1 MSEYRTRRVDAL
13 LARLMTDVPA
23 VMIVGPRAAGKSTTA
38 ARLATTVV
46 QLDRAAQA
54 AAFLADPDA
63 ALAAMPPPVL
73 LDEWQ
78 EVPGVLGAVK
88 RAVDADGSPG
98 RYLLAGLVRADLRAT
113 TWPGTGRVIRVRMYP
128 LTVAEQ
134 MGRSPCPLIDRL
146 VAGEPLAP
154 APDPPDLRGYV
165 EPGPGGRVPGGDTGR
180 ARARPAALAW
190 RATSSRS
197 SPTMRRPARADTGA
211 IRTASAATSSR
222 TPSTRRASAEDRTIY
237 TAAGIDRRTAVAYEA
252 LLGDLMVA
260 ASLPAWT
267 TNRLKRLIRSPKRHL
282 VDTGLWAAAMGV
294 DATAVILD
302 GDLLGRLLDTFVTA
316 QLRTEATVADNSHRL
331 FHLRTEQGRHE
342 IDLVAEIG
350 AHRVVGIEIKASA
363 APTAHDAR
371 HLLWL
376 RDQLGDSFQR
386 RRRPPHR
393 PCHLPARRPDHR
405 GSHLHA
411 LELMTSP

>member
-1 MSEYRTRRVDAL
+1 MAEYRTRRVDAL

-63 ALAAMPPPVL
+63 ALAALPAPVL

-98 RYLLAGLVRADLRAT
+98 RYLLAGSVRADLGAA

-134 MGRSPCPLIDRL
+134 MGRSPRPLIDRL

-165 EPGPGGRVPGGDTGR
+165 ELALVGGFPEATLGVPER
-180 ARARPAALAW
+180 ARRLWLESYIEQILTHDAPTGEGARGRDPERLGRYLLAY
-190 RATSSRS
+190 
-197 SPTMRRPARADTGA
+197 A
-211 IRTASAATSSR
+211 INSAGV
-222 TPSTRRASAEDRTIY
+222 AEDRTIY

-260 ASLPAWT
+260 SSLPAWT

-282 VDTGLWAAAMGV
+282 VDTGLWAAVMGV

-316 QLRTEATVADNSHRL
+316 QLRTEATVAANSHRL
-331 FHLRTEQGRHE
+331 FRLRTEQGRHE

-350 AHRVVGIEIKASA
+350 AHRIVGIEIKASA

-376 RDQLGDSFQR
+376 RDQLGDRFSAGVVL
-386 RRRPPHR
+386 HTG
-393 PCHLPARRPDHR
+393 PATYPLAERITAAPICTLW
-405 GSHLHA
+405 S
-411 LELMTSP
+411 

>member
-1 MSEYRTRRVDAL
+1 MPEYRTRRVDAL

-128 LTVAEQ
+128 LTFAEQ
-134 MGRSPCPLIDRL
+134 MGRSPRPLIDRL

-165 EPGPGGRVPGGDTGR
+165 ELALVGGFPEATLGVPER
-180 ARARPAALAW
+180 ARRFWLESYIEQILTYDAPTGEGGHRRDPHRLGRYLLAY
-190 RATSSRS
+190 
-197 SPTMRRPARADTGA
+197 A
-211 IRTASAATSSR
+211 INSAGV
-222 TPSTRRASAEDRTIY
+222 AEDRTIY

-267 TNRLKRLIRSPKRHL
+267 TSRLKRLIRSPKRHL

-316 QLRTEATVADNSHRL
+316 QLRTEATVAANSHRL

-376 RDQLGDSFQR
+376 RDQLGDSFSAGVVL
-386 RRRPPHR
+386 HTG
-393 PCHLPARRPDHR
+393 PATYRLADRITAAPICTLW
-405 GSHLHA
+405 S
-411 LELMTSP
+411 

>member
-1 MSEYRTRRVDAL
+1 MDGL
-13 LARLMTDVPA
+13 LARLMADVPA

-46 QLDRAAQA
+46 QLDRDAQA
-54 AAFLADPDA
+54 AGFRADPDA
-63 ALAAMPPPVL
+63 SLAALRTPVL

-88 RAVDADGSPG
+88 RAVDADRSPG
-98 RYLLAGLVRADLRAT
+98 RYLLAGSVRADLQET

-128 LTVAEQ
+128 MTVAEQ
-134 MGRSPCPLIDRL
+134 MERPTRSLVDRL
-146 VAGEPLAP
+146 VAGETLAP

-165 EPGPGGRVPGGDTGR
+165 ELALAGGFPEATLGVPERSRRIWLESYIEEILTHDTPTGDGGRGR
-180 ARARPAALAW
+180 DPDRLGRYLLAF
-190 RATSSRS
+190 AVN
-197 SPTMRRPARADTGA
+197 
-211 IRTASAATSSR
+211 SAGV
-222 TPSTRRASAEDRTIY
+222 AEERTIY
-237 TAAGIDRRTAVAYEA
+237 TAAGINRRTAVAYEA
-252 LLGDLMVA
+252 LLGDLMVV

-267 TNRLKRLIRSPKRHL
+267 TNRLKRLTRSPKRHL

-294 DATAVILD
+294 DATAVMLD

-316 QLRTEATVADNSHRL
+316 QLRAEMTVADNSHRL

-350 AHRVVGIEIKASA
+350 AHRVVGIEVKASA

-371 HLLWL
+371 HLIWL
-376 RDQLGDSFQR
+376 RNELGDRF
-386 RRRPPHR
+386 
-393 PCHLPARRPDHR
+393 AA
-405 GSHLHA
+405 GVVLHTGLHTYPLA
-411 LELMTSP
+411 DKVTAAPICTLWS

>member
-1 MSEYRTRRVDAL
+1 MPEYRTRRVDAL

-63 ALAAMPPPVL
+63 ALAALPAPVL

-98 RYLLAGLVRADLRAT
+98 RYLLAGSVRADLRAA
-113 TWPGTGRVIRVRMYP
+113 TWPGTGRVIRVRMHP

-134 MGRSPCPLIDRL
+134 MGRSPRPLIDRL

-165 EPGPGGRVPGGDTGR
+165 ELALVGGFPEATLGVPER
-180 ARARPAALAW
+180 ARRLWLESYIEQILTHDAPTGEGGHRRDPHRLGRYLLAY
-190 RATSSRS
+190 
-197 SPTMRRPARADTGA
+197 A
-211 IRTASAATSSR
+211 INSAGV
-222 TPSTRRASAEDRTIY
+222 AEDRTIY

-316 QLRTEATVADNSHRL
+316 QLRTEATVAANSHRL

-342 IDLVAEIG
+342 IDFVAEIG

-376 RDQLGDSFQR
+376 RDQLGDRFSAGVVL
-386 RRRPPHR
+386 HTG
-393 PCHLPARRPDHR
+393 PATYRLADSITAAPICTLW
-405 GSHLHA
+405 S
-411 LELMTSP
+411 

>member
-1 MSEYRTRRVDAL
+1 MDRL
-13 LARLMTDVPA
+13 LARLMADVPA

-46 QLDRAAQA
+46 QLDRDAQA
-54 AAFLADPDA
+54 AGFRADPDA
-63 ALAAMPPPVL
+63 SLAALRTPVL

-88 RAVDADGSPG
+88 RAVDADRSPG
-98 RYLLAGLVRADLRAT
+98 RYLLAGSVRADLQET

-128 LTVAEQ
+128 MTVAEQ
-134 MGRSPCPLIDRL
+134 MERPTRSLVDRL
-146 VAGEPLAP
+146 VAGETLAP

-165 EPGPGGRVPGGDTGR
+165 ELALAGGFPEATLGVPERSRRIWLESYIEEILTHDTPTGDGGRGR
-180 ARARPAALAW
+180 DPDRLGRYLLAF
-190 RATSSRS
+190 AVN
-197 SPTMRRPARADTGA
+197 
-211 IRTASAATSSR
+211 SAGV
-222 TPSTRRASAEDRTIY
+222 AEERTIY
-237 TAAGIDRRTAVAYEA
+237 TAAGINRRTAVVYEA
-252 LLGDLMVA
+252 LLGDLMVV

-267 TNRLKRLIRSPKRHL
+267 TNRLKRLTRSPKRHL

-294 DATAVILD
+294 DATAVMLD

-316 QLRTEATVADNSHRL
+316 QLRAEMTVADNSHRL

-350 AHRVVGIEIKASA
+350 AHRVVGIEVKASA

-371 HLLWL
+371 HLIWL
-376 RDQLGDSFQR
+376 RNELGDRF
-386 RRRPPHR
+386 
-393 PCHLPARRPDHR
+393 AA
-405 GSHLHA
+405 GVVLHTGLHTYPLA
-411 LELMTSP
+411 DKVTAAPICTLWS

>member
-165 EPGPGGRVPGGDTGR
+165 ELALVGGFPEATLGVPER
-180 ARARPAALAW
+180 ARRLWLESYIEQILTHDAPTGEGGHRRDPHRLGRYLLAY
-190 RATSSRS
+190 
-197 SPTMRRPARADTGA
+197 A
-211 IRTASAATSSR
+211 INSAGV
-222 TPSTRRASAEDRTIY
+222 AEDRTIY

-376 RDQLGDSFQR
+376 RDQLGDRFSAGVVL
-386 RRRPPHR
+386 HTG
-393 PCHLPARRPDHR
+393 PATYRLADSITAAPICTLW
-405 GSHLHA
+405 S
-411 LELMTSP
+411 

>member
-1 MSEYRTRRVDAL
+1 MDGL
-13 LARLMTDVPA
+13 LARLMADVPA

-46 QLDRAAQA
+46 QLDRDAQA
-54 AAFLADPDA
+54 AAFRADPDA
-63 ALAAMPPPVL
+63 SLASLRAPVL

-88 RAVDADGSPG
+88 RAVDADRSPG
-98 RYLLAGLVRADLRAT
+98 RYLLAGSVRADLQET

-128 LTVAEQ
+128 LTIAEQ
-134 MGRSPCPLIDRL
+134 MGRTTRSLVDRL
-146 VAGEPLAP
+146 VAGETLAP

-165 EPGPGGRVPGGDTGR
+165 EL
-180 ARARPAALAW
+180 ALAGGFPE
-190 RATSSRS
+190 ATLGVPER
-197 SPTMRRPARADTGA
+197 
-211 IRTASAATSSR
+211 
-222 TPSTRRASAEDRTIY
+222 TRRIWLESYIEEILTHDTPTGNGERGRDPDRLGRYLLAFAVNSAGVAEESTIY
-237 TAAGIDRRTAVAYEA
+237 TAAGINRRTAVAYEA
-252 LLGDLMVA
+252 LLGDLMVV

-267 TNRLKRLIRSPKRHL
+267 TNRLKRLTRSPKRHL

-294 DATAVILD
+294 DATAVMLD

-316 QLRTEATVADNSHRL
+316 QLRVEMTVADNRHRL

-350 AHRVVGIEIKASA
+350 AHRVVGIEVKASA

-371 HLLWL
+371 HLVWL
-376 RDQLGDSFQR
+376 RNELGDRFAAGVVL
-386 RRRPPHR
+386 HTG
-393 PCHLPARRPDHR
+393 PATYPLAERITAVPICTLW
-405 GSHLHA
+405 S
-411 LELMTSP
+411 

>member
-1 MSEYRTRRVDAL
+1 MPEYRTRRVDAL

-63 ALAAMPPPVL
+63 ALAALPAPVL

-98 RYLLAGLVRADLRAT
+98 RYLLAGSVRADLRAT

-134 MGRSPCPLIDRL
+134 LGRSPRPLIDRL

-165 EPGPGGRVPGGDTGR
+165 ELALVGGFPEATLGVPER
-180 ARARPAALAW
+180 ARRLWLESYIEQILIHDAPTGEGGHRRDPHRLGRYLLAY
-190 RATSSRS
+190 
-197 SPTMRRPARADTGA
+197 A
-211 IRTASAATSSR
+211 INSAGV
-222 TPSTRRASAEDRTIY
+222 AEDRTIY

-260 ASLPAWT
+260 VSLPAWT
-267 TNRLKRLIRSPKRHL
+267 TSRLKRLIRSPKRHL

-376 RDQLGDSFQR
+376 RDQLGDRFSAGVVL
-386 RRRPPHR
+386 HTG
-393 PCHLPARRPDHR
+393 PATYRLADRITAAPICTLW
-405 GSHLHA
+405 S
-411 LELMTSP
+411 